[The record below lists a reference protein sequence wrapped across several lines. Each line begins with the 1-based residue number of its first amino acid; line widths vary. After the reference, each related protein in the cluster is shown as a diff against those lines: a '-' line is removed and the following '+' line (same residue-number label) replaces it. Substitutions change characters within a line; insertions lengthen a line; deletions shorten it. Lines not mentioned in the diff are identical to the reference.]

1 MTSPYEGLAPQDW
14 EAKTRELIA
23 KHPLDSTE
31 LYEVVLQ
38 QWDGIFESLITSKGY
53 RIGIDFFPG
62 PQIMGFLLH
71 ELIALELTNRHPGI
85 WRREE
90 KAKDKDLVYIP
101 DDQFSIEIKTSSQQG
116 KIFGNRSFT
125 QKSKTGKTKKSKS
138 GYYLGVNFE
147 KFKSSSPTETETKRE
162 KPQITSVRFG
172 WIDAEDWQGQK
183 AATGQQARL
192 SNDVARYKLLPL
204 PLTPPKI

>member
-1 MTSPYEGLAPQDW
+1 MTSPYEGLAPEDW
-14 EAKTRELIA
+14 KAKTRELISQ
-23 KHPLDSTE
+23 HPLDSTE

-38 QWDGIFESLITSKGY
+38 QWNAVFESLITSKGY
-53 RIGIDFFPG
+53 RIGIDFFPQ
-62 PQIMGFLLH
+62 PQIMGFFLH

-90 KAKDKDLVYIP
+90 KATEKDLVYIP
-101 DDQFSIEIKTSSQQG
+101 DDQFSREIKTSSQKG

-125 QKSKTGKTKKSKS
+125 QTSQTGRTKKSKS
-138 GYYLGVNFE
+138 GYYLVVNRE

-162 KPQITSVRFG
+162 NPHITSVRFG
-172 WIDAEDWQGQK
+172 WIDAEYWLGQK

-192 SNDVARYKLLPL
+192 SNDVESYKLLPL
-204 PLTPPKI
+204 PLTPPEI